1 MLFPDYVRSPV
12 TLFFALRLEIVFS
25 TCYAKQCATPGC
37 NRIKH
42 LFGNVSRPRSCSWR
56 VSTSSAL
63 VDDVGAATVAGI
75 KGKLWA
81 TFVPAEA
88 PAEGQRPRGAS
99 VVARDFQTVALYGSD
114 GAFVGVRR
122 PGSGKPI
129 EVRYMLVEGT
139 LKTAWRACM
148 RRPRNA
154 QASAR

>member
-1 MLFPDYVRSPV
+1 MCNYQSEQCQVWLVDSCWKCSSKACLQMLWDEMTHVR
-12 TLFFALRLEIVFS
+12 A
-25 TCYAKQCATPGC
+25 
-37 NRIKH
+37 
-42 LFGNVSRPRSCSWR
+42 CSWLCLPNI
-56 VSTSSAL
+56 S
-63 VDDVGAATVAGI
+63 GI

-129 EVRYMLVEGT
+129 EVRWAGKEG
-139 LKTAWRACM
+139 M
-148 RRPRNA
+148 
-154 QASAR
+154 

>member
-1 MLFPDYVRSPV
+1 MRRCKEAKKLFLESA
-12 TLFFALRLEIVFS
+12 TL
-25 TCYAKQCATPGC
+25 
-37 NRIKH
+37 
-42 LFGNVSRPRSCSWR
+42 
-56 VSTSSAL
+56 SSL

-129 EVRYMLVEGT
+129 EVRYFLVEGT
-139 LKTAWRACM
+139 LKKAWRACM
-148 RRPRNA
+148 WACCGRGMHRQVPA
-154 QASAR
+154 EDLILCLHLQ